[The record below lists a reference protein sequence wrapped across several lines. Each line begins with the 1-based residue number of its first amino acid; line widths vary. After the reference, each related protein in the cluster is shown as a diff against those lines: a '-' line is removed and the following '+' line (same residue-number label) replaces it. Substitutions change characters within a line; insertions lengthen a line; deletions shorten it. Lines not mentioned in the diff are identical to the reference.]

1 MPMPLPQFV
10 TGERTMSESPSLSS
24 LEKGKILFVDD
35 EENILRSLQRL
46 FMDEEVEVF
55 TASSGAKG
63 LEILAR
69 EGEVGVIVS
78 DQRMPEMTGV
88 DFLAK
93 SKAISPQSI
102 RILLTGYADVNAAI
116 DAINRGGTFRYL
128 NKPWNDE
135 ELVQTVMGAM
145 KMYRLLTENK
155 RLAAVVKK
163 QNAELQK
170 WNTELESI
178 VQEQTME
185 LQKSY
190 DSVRAINSKLRVN
203 FKNTI
208 IAFSGL
214 IELRDPRMRAHSR
227 NVAEVSVNVAKQ
239 LGMESEQRETIMVA
253 ALLHDIG
260 KIGIPDIMLAR
271 EAEQMNF
278 TEREEYL
285 QHPIRGQAAIDRI
298 EELREAGLIIRAHH
312 ETYDGN
318 GFPDQ
323 LKKTDI
329 PLGARIIALA
339 DYIDKKMRKASGA
352 SGFDFIRKEVELQK
366 GILFD
371 PKIVSVALEQAEAF
385 YKKIRPKTDH
395 LEIELLPAALE
406 DGMELSRDV
415 FSGTGLLL
423 LTKGTVLAK
432 SSIMLLKRYYELD
445 PPNQGVFVC
454 VKE

>member
-1 MPMPLPQFV
+1 
-10 TGERTMSESPSLSS
+10 MSEPASPSSP
-24 LEKGKILFVDD
+24 EKGKILFVDD

-69 EGEVGVIVS
+69 ETEVGVIVS

-88 DFLAK
+88 DFLEK

-135 ELVQTVMGAM
+135 ELVQTVKGALQ
-145 KMYRLLTENK
+145 MYRLLAENK
-155 RLAAVVKK
+155 RLSAIVKK
-163 QNAELQK
+163 QNAELKK

-178 VQEQTME
+178 VQKQTME

-190 DSVRAINSKLRVN
+190 DGLRAIHSRLRAN

-208 IAFSGL
+208 VAFSGL
-214 IELRDPRMRAHSR
+214 IELRDKRMRTHSR

-239 LGMESEQRETIMVA
+239 LGMESEQRETVMVA

-260 KIGIPDIMLAR
+260 KIGIPDLMLAR

-278 TEREEYL
+278 AEREEYL
-285 QHPIRGQAAIDRI
+285 QHPVRGQAAIDRI

-312 ETYDGN
+312 ENYDGS
-318 GFPDQ
+318 GFPDG
-323 LKKTDI
+323 LKKADI
-329 PLGARIIALA
+329 PLGARIIALT
-339 DYIDKKMRKASGA
+339 DYIDKKIRHAMGA
-352 SGFDFIRKEVELQK
+352 TGFSIIRKEVDLQK
-366 GILFD
+366 GTFFD
-371 PKIVSVALEQAEAF
+371 PKLIPVVFEQAEAF
-385 YKKIRPKTDH
+385 YKKIRPRTDH
-395 LEIELLPAALE
+395 VEIELLPDDLQE
-406 DGMELSRDV
+406 GMEASRDV
-415 FSGTGLLL
+415 FSGTGILL

-432 SSIMLLKRYYELD
+432 PSIMLLKRYYELD
-445 PPNQGVFVC
+445 PANQGVFVS

>member
-1 MPMPLPQFV
+1 MKS
-10 TGERTMSESPSLSS
+10 EKTMSEVTNPSSP
-24 LEKGKILFVDD
+24 EKGKILFVDD

-69 EGEVGVIVS
+69 EPEVGVIVS

-88 DFLAK
+88 DFLEK

-128 NKPWNDE
+128 NKPWNDD
-135 ELVQTVMGAM
+135 ELVQAVKGALH
-145 KMYRLLTENK
+145 MYRLLTENK
-155 RLAAVVKK
+155 RLSAIVKK
-163 QNAELQK
+163 QNAELKK
-170 WNTELESI
+170 WNTELEAI

-190 DSVRAINSKLRVN
+190 DSVRAINSRLRVN

-208 IAFSGL
+208 VAFSGL
-214 IELRDPRMRAHSR
+214 IELRDKRMRTHSR
-227 NVAEVSVNVAKQ
+227 NVAEVSVNVAKH
-239 LGMESEQRETIMVA
+239 LGMESEQREMVMVA

-271 EAEQMNF
+271 ETEQMNF
-278 TEREEYL
+278 AEREEYL

-298 EELREAGLIIRAHH
+298 EELREAGLLIRSHH
-312 ETYDGN
+312 ENYDGS
-318 GFPDQ
+318 GFPDG
-323 LKKTDI
+323 LKKADI
-329 PLGARIIALA
+329 PLGARIIALT
-339 DYIDKKMRKASGA
+339 DYIDKKIRKAMGA
-352 SGFDFIRKEVELQK
+352 TGFELLRKEVELQK
-366 GILFD
+366 GTLFD
-371 PKIVSVALEQAEAF
+371 PKLIPAVFEQAEAF

-395 LEIELLPAALE
+395 IEIELLPNDLQE
-406 DGMELSRDV
+406 GMEASRDV
-415 FSGTGLLL
+415 FSGTGILL
-423 LTKGTVLAK
+423 LTKGTVLAA
-432 SSIMLLKRYYELD
+432 SSIALLKRYYELD
-445 PPNQGVFVC
+445 PPNQGIFIS

>member
-1 MPMPLPQFV
+1 MTETP
-10 TGERTMSESPSLSS
+10 SPSSP
-24 LEKGKILFVDD
+24 EKGKLLFVDD

-55 TASSGAKG
+55 TASSGAQG

-69 EGEVGVIVS
+69 EAGIGVIVS

-88 DFLAK
+88 DFLEK

-128 NKPWNDE
+128 NKPWNDD
-135 ELVQTVMGAM
+135 ELVQTVKGALH
-145 KMYRLLTENK
+145 MYRLLIENK
-155 RLAAVVKK
+155 RLGAIVKK
-163 QNAELQK
+163 QNAELKK
-170 WNTELESI
+170 WNTELETM

-190 DSVRAINSKLRVN
+190 DSVRAINSRLRVS

-208 IAFSGL
+208 VAFSGL
-214 IELRDPRMRAHSR
+214 IELRNKGMRTHSR
-227 NVAEVSVNVAKQ
+227 NVAEVSVNAAKQ

-260 KIGIPDIMLAR
+260 KIGISDLMLAR
-271 EAEQMNF
+271 ETEQMNF
-278 TEREEYL
+278 AEREEYL

-298 EELREAGLIIRAHH
+298 EELREAGLIIRSHH
-312 ETYDGN
+312 ENYDGS
-318 GFPDQ
+318 GFPDG
-323 LKKTDI
+323 LKKANI

-339 DYIDKKMRKASGA
+339 DHIDQKIRKAMGTI
-352 SGFDFIRKEVELQK
+352 GFEAMRKEVELQK
-366 GILFD
+366 GTLFD
-371 PKIVSVALEQAEAF
+371 PKLIPVVLEQAEVF
-385 YKKIRPKTDH
+385 YKKNRPRTDH
-395 LEIELLPAALE
+395 MEIELLPNDLQE
-406 DGMELSRDV
+406 GMEASRDV
-415 FSGTGLLL
+415 FSGTGILL

-432 SSIMLLKRYYELD
+432 YSIMLLKRYSELD
-445 PPNQGVFVC
+445 PSNQGVFVS

>member
-1 MPMPLPQFV
+1 MKR
-10 TGERTMSESPSLSS
+10 EKTMSEVTNPSSP
-24 LEKGKILFVDD
+24 EKGKILFVDD

-69 EGEVGVIVS
+69 EPEVGVIVS

-88 DFLAK
+88 DFLEK

-128 NKPWNDE
+128 NKPWNDD
-135 ELVQTVMGAM
+135 ELVQAVKGALH
-145 KMYRLLTENK
+145 MYRLLTENK
-155 RLAAVVKK
+155 RLSAIVKK
-163 QNAELQK
+163 QNAELKK
-170 WNTELESI
+170 WNTELEAI

-190 DSVRAINSKLRVN
+190 DSVRAINSRLRVN

-208 IAFSGL
+208 VAFSGL
-214 IELRDPRMRAHSR
+214 IELRDKRMRTHSR
-227 NVAEVSVNVAKQ
+227 NVAEVSVNVAKH
-239 LGMESEQRETIMVA
+239 LGMESEQREMVMVA

-271 EAEQMNF
+271 ETEQMNF
-278 TEREEYL
+278 AEREEYL

-298 EELREAGLIIRAHH
+298 EELREAGLLIRSHH
-312 ETYDGN
+312 ENYDGS
-318 GFPDQ
+318 GFPDG
-323 LKKTDI
+323 LKKADI
-329 PLGARIIALA
+329 PLGARIIALT
-339 DYIDKKMRKASGA
+339 DYIDKKIRKAMGA
-352 SGFDFIRKEVELQK
+352 TGFELLRKEVELQK
-366 GILFD
+366 GTLFD
-371 PKIVSVALEQAEAF
+371 PKLIPAVFEQAEAF

-395 LEIELLPAALE
+395 IEIELLPNDLQE
-406 DGMELSRDV
+406 GMEASRDV
-415 FSGTGLLL
+415 FSGTGILL
-423 LTKGTVLAK
+423 LTKGTVLAA
-432 SSIMLLKRYYELD
+432 SSIALLKRYYELD
-445 PPNQGVFVC
+445 PPNQGIFIS

>member
-1 MPMPLPQFV
+1 
-10 TGERTMSESPSLSS
+10 MSEVTNPSSP
-24 LEKGKILFVDD
+24 EKGKILFVDD

-69 EGEVGVIVS
+69 EKEVGVIVS

-88 DFLAK
+88 DFLEK

-128 NKPWNDE
+128 NKPWNDD
-135 ELVQTVMGAM
+135 ELVQAVKGALH
-145 KMYRLLTENK
+145 MYHLLSENK
-155 RLAAVVKK
+155 RLAAIVKQ
-163 QNAELQK
+163 QNAELKK

-190 DSVRAINSKLRVN
+190 DSVRAVNSRLRAN

-214 IELRDPRMRAHSR
+214 VELRDHRMRAHSR

-239 LGMESEQRETIMVA
+239 LGLEGEERETVMVA

-260 KIGIPDIMLAR
+260 KIGIPDLMLAR

-278 TEREEYL
+278 AEREEYL

-298 EELREAGLIIRAHH
+298 EELREAGRIIRAHH
-312 ETYDGN
+312 ENYDGS
-318 GFPDQ
+318 GFPDG
-323 LKKTDI
+323 LKKADI
-329 PLGARIIALA
+329 PLGARIITLT
-339 DYIDKKMRKASGA
+339 DYIDKKIRIAMGA
-352 SGFDFIRKEVELQK
+352 TGLELLRKEVELQK
-366 GILFD
+366 GTLFD
-371 PKIVSVALEQAEAF
+371 PKLIPVVFAQAEAF
-385 YKKIRPKTDH
+385 YKKNRPKTDH
-395 LEIELLPAALE
+395 IEIELLPNDLQ
-406 DGMELSRDV
+406 DGMEASRDV
-415 FSGTGLLL
+415 FSGTGILL
-423 LTKGTVLAK
+423 LTKGTVLAA
-432 SSIMLLKRYYELD
+432 SSIALLKRYYELD
-445 PPNQGVFVC
+445 PPNQGVFVS

>member
-1 MPMPLPQFV
+1 
-10 TGERTMSESPSLSS
+10 MSEPASPSSP
-24 LEKGKILFVDD
+24 EKGKILFVDD

-69 EGEVGVIVS
+69 ETEVGVIVS

-88 DFLAK
+88 DFLEK

-135 ELVQTVMGAM
+135 ELVQTVKGALQ
-145 KMYRLLTENK
+145 MYRLLAENK
-155 RLAAVVKK
+155 RLSAIVKK
-163 QNAELQK
+163 QNAELKK

-178 VQEQTME
+178 VQKQTME

-190 DSVRAINSKLRVN
+190 DGLRAIHSRLRAN

-208 IAFSGL
+208 VAFSGL
-214 IELRDPRMRAHSR
+214 IELRDKRMRTHSR

-239 LGMESEQRETIMVA
+239 LGMESEQRETVMVA

-260 KIGIPDIMLAR
+260 KIGIPDLMLAR

-278 TEREEYL
+278 AEREEYL
-285 QHPIRGQAAIDRI
+285 QHPVRGQAAIDRI

-312 ETYDGN
+312 ENYDGS
-318 GFPDQ
+318 GFPDG
-323 LKKTDI
+323 LKKADI
-329 PLGARIIALA
+329 PLGARIIALT
-339 DYIDKKMRKASGA
+339 DYIDKKIRHAMGA
-352 SGFDFIRKEVELQK
+352 TGFSIIRKEVDLQK
-366 GILFD
+366 GTFFD
-371 PKIVSVALEQAEAF
+371 PKLIPVVFEQAEAF
-385 YKKIRPKTDH
+385 YKKIRPRTDH
-395 LEIELLPAALE
+395 IEIELLPDDLQE
-406 DGMELSRDV
+406 GMEASRDV
-415 FSGTGLLL
+415 FSGTGILL

-432 SSIMLLKRYYELD
+432 PSIMLLKRYYELD
-445 PPNQGVFVC
+445 PANQGVFVS

>member
-1 MPMPLPQFV
+1 
-10 TGERTMSESPSLSS
+10 MSEISSLSS
-24 LEKGKILFVDD
+24 PEKGKLLFVDD

-69 EGEVGVIVS
+69 EGGVGVIVS

-88 DFLAK
+88 DFLEK
-93 SKAISPQSI
+93 SKTISPQAI

-128 NKPWNDE
+128 NKPWNDA
-135 ELVQTVMGAM
+135 ELVQAVMGALQ
-145 KMYRLLTENK
+145 MYRLLTENK
-155 RLAAVVKK
+155 RLAGIVKK
-163 QNAELQK
+163 QNSELKK

-190 DSVRAINSKLRVN
+190 DSLRAINSRLRAN

-208 IAFSGL
+208 VAFSGL
-214 IELRDPRMRAHSR
+214 IELRDKRMRTHSR

-239 LGMESEQRETIMVA
+239 LGLEGEERETVMVA

-260 KIGIPDIMLAR
+260 KIGIPDLMLAR

-278 TEREEYL
+278 AEREEYL
-285 QHPIRGQAAIDRI
+285 QHPVRGQAAIDRI
-298 EELREAGLIIRAHH
+298 EELRGAGLIIRSHH
-312 ETYDGN
+312 ESYDGD
-318 GFPDQ
+318 GFPDG
-323 LKKTDI
+323 LKKGAI
-329 PLGARIIALA
+329 PLGARIIALT
-339 DYIDKKMRKASGA
+339 DCIDNKMRKAMGA
-352 SGFDFIRKEVELQK
+352 AGFEFLRKEVDLQK

-371 PKIVSVALEQAEAF
+371 PKLVPVVLEQAEAF
-385 YKKIRPKTDH
+385 YKKIRARTDH
-395 LEIELLPAALE
+395 IEIELLPGDLQE
-406 DGMELSRDV
+406 GMEASRDV
-415 FSGTGLLL
+415 FSGTGILL

-432 SSIMLLKRYYELD
+432 PSILLLKRYYDLD
-445 PPNQGVFVC
+445 PPNQGVFVS

>member
-1 MPMPLPQFV
+1 MTEPANP
-10 TGERTMSESPSLSS
+10 SS

-46 FMDEEVEVF
+46 FLDEEVEVF
-55 TASSGAKG
+55 TAPSGAKG

-69 EGEVGVIVS
+69 EGGVGVIVS
-78 DQRMPEMTGV
+78 DQRMPEMSGV
-88 DFLAK
+88 DFLEK

-116 DAINRGGTFRYL
+116 DAINRGSTFRYL

-135 ELVQTVMGAM
+135 ELVQTVMGALQ
-145 KMYRLLTENK
+145 MYRLLSENK
-155 RLAAVVKK
+155 RLGAIVKQ

-170 WNTELESI
+170 WNTELSTI

-190 DSVRAINSKLRVN
+190 DSVRAINSRLRAN

-208 IAFSGL
+208 VAFSGL
-214 IELRDPRMRAHSR
+214 IELRDTRMRAHSR

-239 LGMESEQRETIMVA
+239 LGLENEERETIMVG

-260 KIGIPDIMLAR
+260 KIGIPDLMLAR
-271 EAEQMNF
+271 ETEQMNF

-285 QHPIRGQAAIDRI
+285 QHPVRGQAAIDRI
-298 EELREAGLIIRAHH
+298 EELREAGLLIRAHH
-312 ETYDGN
+312 ESYDGN
-318 GFPDQ
+318 GFPDG
-323 LKKTDI
+323 LKKADI
-329 PLGARIIALA
+329 PLGARIITLA
-339 DYIDKKMRKASGA
+339 DYIDKKIRIAMGGT
-352 SGFDFIRKEVELQK
+352 GFELLRKEVDLMK
-366 GILFD
+366 GTFFD
-371 PKIVSVALEQAEAF
+371 PKLIPVVFEQAEAF
-385 YKKIRPKTDH
+385 YKKNRPRTDH
-395 LEIELLPAALE
+395 IEIELLPNDLQE
-406 DGMELSRDV
+406 GMEASRDV
-415 FSGTGLLL
+415 FSGTGILL
-423 LTKGTVLAK
+423 LTKGTVLAA

-445 PPNQGVFVC
+445 APNQGVFVS

>member
-1 MPMPLPQFV
+1 MIE
-10 TGERTMSESPSLSS
+10 TASS
-24 LEKGKILFVDD
+24 SAQGKGKILFVDD

-69 EGEVGVIVS
+69 EKEVGVIVS

-88 DFLAK
+88 DFLEK

-128 NKPWNDE
+128 NKPWNDD
-135 ELVQTVMGAM
+135 ELVQAVKGALH
-145 KMYRLLTENK
+145 MYHLLTENK
-155 RLAAVVKK
+155 RLAAIVKQ
-163 QNAELQK
+163 QNVELKK

-190 DSVRAINSKLRVN
+190 DSVRAINSRLRIN

-214 IELRDPRMRAHSR
+214 IELRDKRMRAHSR
-227 NVAEVSVNVAKQ
+227 NVAEIAVNVAKQ
-239 LGMESEQRETIMVA
+239 LGMESEARETVMVA

-278 TEREEYL
+278 AEREEYL
-285 QHPIRGQAAIDRI
+285 QHPVRGQAAIDRI
-298 EELREAGLIIRAHH
+298 EELREAGLLIRAHH
-312 ETYDGN
+312 ENYDGS
-318 GFPDQ
+318 GFPDG
-323 LKKTDI
+323 LKKADI
-329 PLGARIIALA
+329 PQGARIITLV
-339 DYIDKKMRKASGA
+339 DYIDKKIRQAMGA
-352 SGFDFIRKEVELQK
+352 TGFDILRKEVELLK
-366 GILFD
+366 GAFFD
-371 PKIVSVALEQAEAF
+371 PKLIPVVFEQAEAF
-385 YKKIRPKTDH
+385 YKKNRPKTDH
-395 LEIELLPAALE
+395 VEIELLPNDLQE
-406 DGMELSRDV
+406 GMESSRDV
-415 FSGTGLLL
+415 FSGTGILL
-423 LTKGTVLAK
+423 LTKGTVLVA
-432 SSIMLLKRYYELD
+432 SSIMLLKRYYDLD
-445 PPNQGVFVC
+445 PPNQGVFVS